1 MDNNNFISFPPQI
14 LSYKS
19 KGKKWR
25 KQHLDWAD
33 GRTFS
38 SYSPVRNSVIHKKI
52 NYDLYRGR
60 LHMEDLALIFNPYG
74 IQASYIPKKIQHYPI
89 MNTKLE
95 VLYGEEL
102 SRIFDYKVIV
112 TNPTAISEKEK
123 QKKEELFT
131 MLQQAIQ
138 NTASSEDEFNQEMQ
152 EISDY
157 FNYEWQDIREI
168 RANALLHHYEKELDF
183 KSMFNDGFKDAS
195 ICAEE
200 LYQCYISGGEPRAR
214 RLNPLNVLVYKNG
227 YSNKVEDADVIIIED
242 YWSRGQVLD
251 VYHDDLTKK
260 DVEYIES
267 LPFTN
272 DETSYNEM
280 GEYDERK
287 GFIRSDV
294 VDDLVGT
301 SGFYFN
307 AEGLFGDNA
316 AYQSSLMP
324 YDVFGNVRVIQM
336 FWKSVRKIK
345 KVKFYDPE
353 TGEAKYDFFPET
365 YQIDEARGEE
375 EEIMYINEAWEGT
388 KIGEKVYVRMRP
400 MLVQHN
406 RLSNPSECNFGI
418 VGTVYNI
425 NEGKPLSL
433 VDRMKPYNYLYDVVH
448 DRLNNLIAKN
458 WGKLATLDLAK
469 VPAGWDVDKW
479 MYYAKTNSL
488 NVVDSFKEA
497 NRGPAGKVM
506 AGALSPQN
514 GVIDAELGN
523 SIQAH
528 ISILEFIKTELG
540 DIIGVNRQR
549 EGQIQNRETVGGVER
564 ATLQS
569 SHITEWIFAQHD
581 FLKKRFYEMFLE
593 YCKICLR
600 GRKEKF
606 QYIMPNVPEM
616 LIEID
621 GDEFAECDYGLV
633 IDNSQGTQQLAQKLD
648 TLAQAGLQ
656 NGMPFSVIM
665 KLFSSISIAEKMRI
679 IENDEQK
686 RQQQAEQQQ
695 QQQMQIQ
702 QQQIQANMEMAERK
716 LQLEEANN
724 IRDNQ
729 TDIEVAQINAMG
741 RIGSYTNDIEEMTP
755 EKKQEFINQ
764 VKEWESKIGLEQDK
778 LALERE
784 KMGQEERMQDKEIRS
799 REKIEKMKT
808 EAAKAKQ
815 AQSKSKTKK

>member
-1 MDNNNFISFPPQI
+1 MENNSFISFPPQI

-33 GRTFS
+33 GRTFTT
-38 SYSPVRNSVIHKKI
+38 YSPVRNSVIHKKI
-52 NYDLYRGR
+52 NYDLYRGK
-60 LHMEDLALIFNPYG
+60 LHMSDLALIFNPYG
-74 IQASYIPKKIQHYPI
+74 MKASYIPKLIQHYPV

-102 SRIFDYKVIV
+102 SRVFDYKVIV
-112 TNPTAISEKEK
+112 TNPTAITEKEQ
-123 QKKEELFT
+123 QKKQELLQ
-131 MLQQAIQ
+131 MLQQIIQ
-138 NTASSEDEFNQEMQ
+138 DTSTSEDEFNQKMQ
-152 EISDY
+152 EMSDY
-157 FNYEWQDIREI
+157 FSYEWQDFREI
-168 RANALLHHYEKELDF
+168 RANALIHHYERELDF
-183 KSMFNDGFKDAS
+183 KSMFNDGFKDAT
-195 ICAEE
+195 IVAEE
-200 LYQCYISGGEPRAR
+200 LYQCYISGGEPRVR

-251 VYHDDLTKK
+251 VFHDELTKK
-260 DVEYIES
+260 DIEYIES
-267 LPFTN
+267 LPFTDDDRDISN
-272 DETSYNEM
+272 M
-280 GEYDERK
+280 GEVDERK
-287 GFIRSDV
+287 GFINSTM
-294 VDDLVGT
+294 VDDAVAT

-307 AEGLFGDNA
+307 AEGLFGDSA
-316 AYQSSLMP
+316 AYETSLMP
-324 YDVFGNVRVIQM
+324 YDIFGNVRVIQM

-345 KVKFYDPE
+345 KVKFYDQE
-353 TGEAKYDFFPET
+353 TGEARYDFFPET

-375 EEIMYINEAWEGT
+375 EEILYINEAWEGT

-418 VGTVYNI
+418 YGTIYNI
-425 NEGKPLSL
+425 NEGKPYSL
-433 VDRMKPYNYLYDVVH
+433 VDRMKPYNYLYDVIH
-448 DRLNNLIAKN
+448 DRLNTLIAKN

-497 NRGPAGKVM
+497 NRGPAGKIM

-528 ISILEFIKTELG
+528 ITILEFIKTELG

-549 EGQIQNRETVGGVER
+549 EGQIANRETVGGVER

-581 FLKKRFYEMFLE
+581 YLKKRVYEGFLE
-593 YCKICLR
+593 YAKICLR

-606 QYIMPNVPEM
+606 QYILPNVPEK

-633 IDNSQGTQQLAQKLD
+633 VDNSSQTQQLAQKLD
-648 TLAQAGLQ
+648 MLAQAGIQ
-656 NGMPFSVIM
+656 NGISFATIM
-665 KLFSSISIAEKMRI
+665 KLYSSISVAEKVRI
-679 IENDEQK
+679 IENDEN
-686 RQQQAEQQQ
+686 RRREEAQQQ
-695 QQQMQIQ
+695 QQQKLQIQ
-702 QQQIQANMEMAERK
+702 QQQIESNQQIAQMKMQQED
-716 LQLEEANN
+716 QFN

-729 TDIEVAQINAMG
+729 TKIEVAQINAMG
-741 RIGSYTNDIEEMTP
+741 RIGSYTNDIDEMTP
-755 EKKQEFINQ
+755 EKKQEFMDQ
-764 VKEWESKIGLEQDK
+764 VRQWESKIGLEQDK
-778 LALERE
+778 LQLEKE
-784 KMGQEERMQDKEIRS
+784 KMQLDERMQDKEIAS
-799 REKIEKMKT
+799 KEKIEKMKAET
-808 EAAKAKQ
+808 ARKKQ
-815 AQSKSKTKK
+815 VQTKSK